1 MLHTHQQRPITFQ
14 HVISLAF
21 ISLCT
26 LTVVLFI
33 HIAMLWQ
40 PEPVVARQSE
50 QMRELALPE
59 AEEIADPSAPLGV
72 RSAYTLTLPQIPS
85 DCNTLA
91 FYVIHHEVRITLDG
105 ELLYAMQRPP
115 DAPYDTTGYSWVLLP
130 VGYQDSGSV
139 LRIELTPLFEAVRW
153 PIHLLLG
160 PHHAIYMD
168 RLLAELPTIVFS
180 VLAILIGGTYICFS
194 SVIRLRRHTRNSLG
208 YLGASSLFLGLFKL
222 TDLQMAPLIF
232 TGSAVALYYISLA
245 SLPLAAISMVFYV
258 RGQYGR
264 ACPMPLNA
272 ACLLL
277 LSLHCAQL
285 LLQLLGVASLRETLP
300 LCHLLLVLSG
310 VVIIAALIHLQTQ
323 GLFGRRELLLGFS
336 IGCCV
341 LGLAIDLY
349 RYYTVERPETL
360 SFSLYAFLLLVLFSG
375 FVSYHELSQRAQL
388 DMQTDLYNKATCEEM
403 LSGMSPADVPTGVI
417 MFDLNGLKRVNDT
430 WGHEAGDELIVSFA
444 RLLRAN
450 MPAGAFIGRYGG
462 DEFVAILHHTSKAQL
477 AATMESLRAAARRH
491 NARSSGAPVSYAGG
505 YLLSTDHPGQSMA
518 ALLSIADAFMYEQK
532 RRQHAGESLS

>member
-105 ELLYAMQRPP
+105 ELLYAMQRPL

-180 VLAILIGGTYICFS
+180 VLAILIGGTYICVS

-245 SLPLAAISMVFYV
+245 
-258 RGQYGR
+258 
-264 ACPMPLNA
+264 
-272 ACLLL
+272 
-277 LSLHCAQL
+277 
-285 LLQLLGVASLRETLP
+285 
-300 LCHLLLVLSG
+300 
-310 VVIIAALIHLQTQ
+310 
-323 GLFGRRELLLGFS
+323 
-336 IGCCV
+336 
-341 LGLAIDLY
+341 
-349 RYYTVERPETL
+349 
-360 SFSLYAFLLLVLFSG
+360 
-375 FVSYHELSQRAQL
+375 
-388 DMQTDLYNKATCEEM
+388 
-403 LSGMSPADVPTGVI
+403 
-417 MFDLNGLKRVNDT
+417 
-430 WGHEAGDELIVSFA
+430 
-444 RLLRAN
+444 
-450 MPAGAFIGRYGG
+450 
-462 DEFVAILHHTSKAQL
+462 
-477 AATMESLRAAARRH
+477 
-491 NARSSGAPVSYAGG
+491 
-505 YLLSTDHPGQSMA
+505 
-518 ALLSIADAFMYEQK
+518 
-532 RRQHAGESLS
+532 

>member
-1 MLHTHQQRPITFQ
+1 M
-14 HVISLAF
+14 
-21 ISLCT
+21 
-26 LTVVLFI
+26 
-33 HIAMLWQ
+33 
-40 PEPVVARQSE
+40 
-50 QMRELALPE
+50 
-59 AEEIADPSAPLGV
+59 
-72 RSAYTLTLPQIPS
+72 
-85 DCNTLA
+85 
-91 FYVIHHEVRITLDG
+91 
-105 ELLYAMQRPP
+105 
-115 DAPYDTTGYSWVLLP
+115 
-130 VGYQDSGSV
+130 
-139 LRIELTPLFEAVRW
+139 
-153 PIHLLLG
+153 
-160 PHHAIYMD
+160 
-168 RLLAELPTIVFS
+168 
-180 VLAILIGGTYICFS
+180 
-194 SVIRLRRHTRNSLG
+194 
-208 YLGASSLFLGLFKL
+208 
-222 TDLQMAPLIF
+222 
-232 TGSAVALYYISLA
+232 
-245 SLPLAAISMVFYV
+245 
-258 RGQYGR
+258 
-264 ACPMPLNA
+264 
-272 ACLLL
+272 LL

-403 LSGMSPADVPTGVI
+403 LSGMPPADVPTGVI

-477 AATMESLRAAARRH
+477 AAAAGRPSAMPAGMCSPPTIRGRAWPPCSPSPTPSCMSRSAGSTPGKASAERACPPRKTTEKEGLPPPDREKAA
-491 NARSSGAPVSYAGG
+491 P
-505 YLLSTDHPGQSMA
+505 LFLS
-518 ALLSIADAFMYEQK
+518 
-532 RRQHAGESLS
+532 